1 MEHSAIKINV
11 LILDF
16 YLSVW
21 VACENITGQK
31 KQWCKLSKNSNI
43 FTVYVCIHTEA
54 LIYSEKIKLN
64 STTHEHGCL
73 WGEEGEQWGFQ
84 P

>member
-16 YLSVW
+16 DLSVW
-21 VACENITGQK
+21 VAYENITGQK

-54 LIYSEKIKLN
+54 LIDSERIKL
-64 STTHEHGCL
+64 
-73 WGEEGEQWGFQ
+73 
-84 P
+84 